1 MAKKGEKSLSLPR
14 GVARVQFIA
23 NLDEIKRMVSEGF
36 SFQHI
41 HKTLVEAGKI
51 LMPLRTFTGLAR
63 PATGAAENRE
73 RKHGKRGRGII
84 EILACRE
91 EIMKKLAAGYTL
103 AHVHRELSA
112 QGKITT
118 KYSNFNEIMVSLGI
132 KLIRLEKLK
141 TGAELAAEAAWKPP
155 ALSSPGPARPPGLW
169 PQAKAAETSA
179 ETKPK
184 TDDGSFGLEK
194 KKDNEVF

>member
-1 MAKKGEKSLSLPR
+1 MLG
-14 GVARVQFIA
+14 
-23 NLDEIKRMVSEGF
+23 EGF
-36 SFQHI
+36 SLPNI

-51 LMPLRTFTGLAR
+51 TMPLRTLTGLAR
-63 PATGAAENRE
+63 PATGAAVNRG

-91 EIMKKLAAGYTL
+91 EILKKLSAGYTL

-132 KLIRLEKLK
+132 KVMRLEKLK
-141 TGAELAAEAAWKPP
+141 TGAELAAEKAQ
-155 ALSSPGPARPPGLW
+155 SSPSPARLPGLW
-169 PQAKAAETSA
+169 PQAKAAGTSA